1 MAAGLVDVRKSL
13 AIALK
18 DVRSFYRQ
26 PAALAMA
33 LLAPI
38 ALAAVLGAA
47 FGGSSGFSLP
57 KTTVS
62 LADLDKGS
70 SGLQV
75 GRVITQTLTGKG
87 LSDLFTVSAASG
99 ASAARKAVDHN
110 KADVAVIV
118 LADASAALTSALGG
132 RGVVELYQNPTEQ
145 IGPAVAKG
153 VVDQVVA
160 TLNGGRAAAGA
171 TAVLMGRF
179 GHVTDVTKIGQAAT
193 TAAQAYSAQLQ
204 SAPPLTYV
212 ERGPSTSG
220 GSSKN
225 NVAGSVLAG
234 MMVFFMMFAAM
245 NVARTIL
252 DEEEEGTLPRLFTT
266 PTPLT
271 QILGGKFLSIFAT
284 VLVQSVLLLL
294 AGLLIFGA
302 HWGGLPQVVLLAL
315 VGAAMSAGLA
325 VLLISTVRNKRQAGS
340 ISAGVFL
347 VLALFGG
354 NFTGTVSNSGFL
366 GVMQRVVPNGWLVRG
381 WITTMNGGGLR
392 NVVIPLLA
400 AAGFAVVFFA
410 IGTLRFRRRFA

>member
-1 MAAGLVDVRKSL
+1 MRKSL

-18 DVRSFYRQ
+18 DVRAFYRQ

-47 FGGSSGFSLP
+47 FGGSGFSLP
-57 KTTVS
+57 KTQVS
-62 LADLDKGS
+62 LADLDAGS

-75 GRVITQTLTGKG
+75 GRVITQALGSRG
-87 LSDLFTVSAASG
+87 VSDLFTVSTVGSAA
-99 ASAARKAVDHN
+99 AARKAVDDN
-110 KADVAVIV
+110 KADAAVIV
-118 LADASAALTSALGG
+118 PAGVSAALTSALGG
-132 RGVVELYQNPTEQ
+132 HASVELYQNPTQQ
-145 IGPAVAKG
+145 IGPAVVKG
-153 VVDQVVA
+153 VVVQVVG
-160 TLNGGRAAAGA
+160 TLIGGRAAAVVTVA
-171 TAVLMGRF
+171 LMGRF
-179 GHVTDVTKIGQAAT
+179 GHVTDSTKTGQAA
-193 TAAQAYSAQLQ
+193 AAAARSYTQQLQ

-212 ERGPSTSG
+212 ERGPSG

-234 MMVFFMMFAAM
+234 MMVFFMLFAAM

-284 VLVQSVLLLL
+284 VLVQSVVLLV

-302 HWGGLPQVVLLAL
+302 HWGAFPQVALLAL
-315 VGAAMSAGLA
+315 DGAAMSAGLA
-325 VLLISTVRNKRQAGS
+325 VLLISLVRNRRQAGS

-354 NFTGTVSNSGFL
+354 NFTGNVSNSGFL
-366 GVMQRVVPNGWLVRG
+366 GVMQRVVPNGWLMRG
-381 WITTMNGGGLR
+381 WVTSMNGGGLG
-392 NVVIPLLA
+392 NVIIPLLA
-400 AAGFAVVFFA
+400 AAAFALVFFA

>member
-1 MAAGLVDVRKSL
+1 MRKSL

-18 DVRSFYRQ
+18 DVRAFYRQ

-47 FGGSSGFSLP
+47 FGGSGFSLP
-57 KTTVS
+57 KTQVS
-62 LADLDKGS
+62 LADLDAGS

-75 GRVITQTLTGKG
+75 GRVITQALGSRG
-87 LSDLFTVSAASG
+87 VSDLFTVSTVGSAA
-99 ASAARKAVDHN
+99 AARKAVDDN
-110 KADVAVIV
+110 KADAAVIV
-118 LADASAALTSALGG
+118 PAGASAALTSALGG
-132 RGVVELYQNPTEQ
+132 RAIIELYQNPTQQ
-145 IGPAVAKG
+145 IGPAVVKG
-153 VVDQVVA
+153 VVDQVVG
-160 TLNGGRAAAGA
+160 TLNGGRAAAVVTVA
-171 TAVLMGRF
+171 LMGRF
-179 GHVTDVTKIGQAAT
+179 GHVTDSTKTGQAA
-193 TAAQAYSAQLQ
+193 AAAARSYTQQLQ

-212 ERGPSTSG
+212 ERGPSG

-234 MMVFFMMFAAM
+234 MMVFFMLFAAM

-284 VLVQSVLLLL
+284 VLVQSVVLLV

-302 HWGGLPQVVLLAL
+302 HWGGFPQVALLAL
-315 VGAAMSAGLA
+315 DGAAMSAGLA
-325 VLLISTVRNKRQAGS
+325 VLLISLVRNRRQAGS

-354 NFTGTVSNSGFL
+354 NFTGNVSNSGFL
-366 GVMQRVVPNGWLVRG
+366 GVMQRVVPNGWLMRG
-381 WITTMNGGGLR
+381 WVTSMNGGGLG
-392 NVVIPLLA
+392 NVIIPLLA
-400 AAGFAVVFFA
+400 AAAFALVFFA

>member
-1 MAAGLVDVRKSL
+1 MRKSL

-18 DVRSFYRQ
+18 DIRAFYRQ
-26 PAALAMA
+26 PAALAMS
-33 LLAPI
+33 LLAPV

-57 KTTVS
+57 KTQVS
-62 LADLDKGS
+62 LADLDKAS
-70 SGLQV
+70 SGFQV
-75 GRVITQTLTGKG
+75 GHVISQALTGKG
-87 LSDLFTVSAASG
+87 LSDLFTVSAAST
-99 ASAARKAVDHN
+99 AAAARRAVDDN
-110 KADVAVIV
+110 KADAAVIV
-118 LADASAALTSALGG
+118 PASASTALTSAIGG
-132 RGVVELYQNPTEQ
+132 RAIIELYQNPTQQ

-153 VVDQVVA
+153 VVDQVVG

-171 TAVLMGRF
+171 TTALMGRF
-179 GHVTDVTKIGQAAT
+179 GHVTDATKIGQAAAA
-193 TAAQAYSAQLQ
+193 AAQAYTTQLRA
-204 SAPPLTYV
+204 APPLTYV

-284 VLVQSVLLLL
+284 VLVQAVLLLL

-302 HWGGLPQVVLLAL
+302 HWGGFPQVALLAL
-315 VGAAMSAGLA
+315 DGAAMSAGLA
-325 VLLISTVRNKRQAGS
+325 VLLVSTVRNKRQAGS

-366 GVMQRVVPNGWLVRG
+366 GVMQRVVPNGWLLRG
-381 WITTMNGGGLR
+381 WITTMNGGGLG
-392 NVVIPLLA
+392 NVVIPLFA
-400 AAGFAVVFFA
+400 AAGFAVLFFA
-410 IGTLRFRRRFA
+410 IGTLRFRRRYG